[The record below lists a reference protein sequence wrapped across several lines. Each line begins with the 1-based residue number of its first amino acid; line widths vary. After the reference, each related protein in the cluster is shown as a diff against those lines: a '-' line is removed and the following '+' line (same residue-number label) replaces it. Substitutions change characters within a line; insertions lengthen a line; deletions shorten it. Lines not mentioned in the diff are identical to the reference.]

1 MAMSGGPYGK
11 KTMSKTRVKEAE
23 RASRLFWFDKKEM
36 RFFRKSPTHFAAG
49 VVRGDLCGGTL
60 LNPA

>member
-1 MAMSGGPYGK
+1 MSGGPYGK

-36 RFFRKSPTHFAAG
+36 RFFQKKSDTFCRRRCTG
-49 VVRGDLCGGTL
+49 
-60 LNPA
+60 